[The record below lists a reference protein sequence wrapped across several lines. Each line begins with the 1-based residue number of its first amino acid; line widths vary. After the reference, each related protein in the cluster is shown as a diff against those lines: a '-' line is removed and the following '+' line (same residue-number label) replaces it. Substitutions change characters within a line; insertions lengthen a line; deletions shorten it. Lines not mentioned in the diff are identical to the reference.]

1 MLGVF
6 LCYVTLLLIDSK
18 SKRFFE
24 SLFMIDSVFKGITL
38 RWTAIFR
45 PPLTPQM
52 SELLKYECICI
63 SLEFEKASEAAKTDS
78 FY

>member
-18 SKRFFE
+18 CKRFFE

-38 RWTAIFR
+38 RG
-45 PPLTPQM
+45 LQY
-52 SELLKYECICI
+52 SDLH
-63 SLEFEKASEAAKTDS
+63 
-78 FY
+78 

>member
-18 SKRFFE
+18 GKRFFE

-38 RWTAIFR
+38 RWTAIFK

-52 SELLKYECICI
+52 SELLKYEHICI
-63 SLEFEKASEAAKTDS
+63 SV
-78 FY
+78 

>member
-18 SKRFFE
+18 GKRFFE

-52 SELLKYECICI
+52 SELLKYERICI
-63 SLEFEKASEAAKTDS
+63 SLEFETASEATKTDS

>member
-1 MLGVF
+1 
-6 LCYVTLLLIDSK
+6 
-18 SKRFFE
+18 
-24 SLFMIDSVFKGITL
+24 MIDSVFKGITL
-38 RWTAIFR
+38 QWTAIFR

-52 SELLKYECICI
+52 SELLKYERICI

>member
-1 MLGVF
+1 MLGIF
-6 LCYVTLLLIDSK
+6 LCHVTLLLIDSK
-18 SKRFFE
+18 GKRFFE

-38 RWTAIFR
+38 WWTAIFR

-52 SELLKYECICI
+52 SELLKYERICI